1 MIETVK
7 HWLRSG
13 MYHSGLLGVIH
24 YLRNRN
30 TLTVFMFH
38 RVLPA
43 ESPSIERAEREF
55 AFTVEGFGK
64 CLDFIRRH
72 YVPVD
77 LTQVEDAASGKC
89 RLPSR
94 AALIS
99 FDDGWRDTVTYALPE
114 LKRRNMPAVLFLST
128 EVCSLKDIRWWQDW
142 LVEALLLPGSVH
154 KLVEFL
160 QIDDADCPQGE
171 LRGLLTAR
179 LSELPPKER
188 SYVLERCVPASATE
202 RQMLSDG
209 DLQRLSPLIQ
219 VAGHGH
225 CHGPLTHLRDPGSD
239 LSACRA
245 VLLGLDAHSE
255 TLSFPHGATDDRV
268 VKTARQAGF
277 RYLFSSDPHLVSL
290 RSGMLG
296 GDAVL
301 GRIHLPENRWT
312 CDKQGISN
320 PKLATY
326 LFFRRAL

>member
-1 MIETVK
+1 MINTVK
-7 HWLRSG
+7 HWLRAG
-13 MYHSGLLGVIH
+13 MYHSGLLGAIH

-77 LTQVEDAASGKC
+77 LTQVEDAASGKG

-114 LKRRNMPAVLFLST
+114 LKGRNMPAVLFLST
-128 EVCSLKDIRWWQDW
+128 EVCGLKDIRWWQDW
-142 LVEALLLPGSVH
+142 LVEVLMLPGSAQR
-154 KLVEFL
+154 LAELL
-160 QIDDADCPQGE
+160 QLEKSDRSSNEMAR
-171 LRGLLTAR
+171 LFTAR
-179 LSELPPKER
+179 LSELPPNR
-188 SYVLERCVPASATE
+188 RRLILQQCVPACAME
-202 RQMLSDG
+202 RQMLSIADMS
-209 DLQRLSPLIQ
+209 QLSPLLQ

-225 CHGPLTHLRDPGSD
+225 CHGPLTHLLDPESD
-239 LSACRA
+239 LRACKA
-245 VLLGLDAHSE
+245 VLASLDAHSE
-255 TLSFPHGATDDRV
+255 ALSFPHGASNDQV
-268 VKTARQAGF
+268 VAAARQAGF
-277 RYLFSSDPHLVSL
+277 KYIFCSDPSLVSL
-290 RSGMLG
+290 SSGRPE
-296 GDAVL
+296 GDSVM
-301 GRIHLPENRWT
+301 GRIHIPENQWT
-312 CDKQGISN
+312 CDKYGISG

-326 LFFRRAL
+326 LFFRKSA